1 MILVLENQ
9 KDLKMEKDMMEDN
22 RKVGNVTIRIDKKLL
37 DDYKSLCEKNGFDIS
52 KRLRLF
58 IQKEIE
64 FEERGENIIQK
75 LN

>member
-1 MILVLENQ
+1 
-9 KDLKMEKDMMEDN
+9 MEDN
-22 RKVGNVTIRIDKKLL
+22 RKVGNITIRIDKKLL

>member
-1 MILVLENQ
+1 
-9 KDLKMEKDMMEDN
+9 MEKDMMEDN
-22 RKVGNVTIRIDKKLL
+22 RKVGNITIRIDKKLL

>member
-1 MILVLENQ
+1 
-9 KDLKMEKDMMEDN
+9 MMEDN
-22 RKVGNVTIRIDKKLL
+22 RKVGNITIRIDKKLL